1 MLVLEYMPGIRIA
14 DKERLQAAGIST
26 DLVAQRA
33 TEAYLQQILRHGFFH
48 ADPREEQGCVV
59 VAERQGLLWRC
70 SGWFRCCLCLLQSL
84 LLWYC

>member
-1 MLVLEYMPGIRIA
+1 VLVLEYMPGIRIA

-48 ADPREEQGCVV
+48 ADPRKYGGAGPVV
-59 VAERQGLLWRC
+59 LRGKATVPAALVCAVCARC
-70 SGWFRCCLCLLQSL
+70 
-84 LLWYC
+84 LWYTG